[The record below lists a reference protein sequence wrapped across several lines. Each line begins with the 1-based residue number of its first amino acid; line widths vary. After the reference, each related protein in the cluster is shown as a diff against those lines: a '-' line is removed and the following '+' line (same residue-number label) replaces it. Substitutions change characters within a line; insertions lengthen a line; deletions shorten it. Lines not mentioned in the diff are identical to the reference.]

1 MRKRSKPA
9 IPRDAYIGLNTNSH
23 IKDALI
29 ELADKE
35 GMTLTAYMQEVF
47 KDHLRRKGIVI
58 ELNLKIV

>member
-1 MRKRSKPA
+1 MKKRTQPT

-23 IKDALI
+23 IKDALV
-29 ELADKE
+29 ELAEQE